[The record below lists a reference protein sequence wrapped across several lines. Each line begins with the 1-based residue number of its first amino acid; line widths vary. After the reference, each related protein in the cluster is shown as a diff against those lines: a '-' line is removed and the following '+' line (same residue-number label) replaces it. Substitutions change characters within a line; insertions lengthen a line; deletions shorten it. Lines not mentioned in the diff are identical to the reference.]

1 MRFVVDAQ
9 LPPALARYVASQ
21 GHQSE
26 HVFDLDMTAADDS
39 VIWNYAITVGA
50 AIITKDED
58 FAIRVSVVPT
68 GPAIVWLRIGNTSK
82 QALLHWFAPLLP
94 RIEAALATG
103 ESIVEVA

>member
-9 LPPALARYVASQ
+9 LPPALAKYLASQ

-26 HVFDLDMTAADDS
+26 HVFDLAMTGADDS
-39 VIWNYAITVGA
+39 VIWNYADASGA

-58 FAIRVSVVPT
+58 FAIRISVAQR

-82 QALLHWFAPLLP
+82 RALLNWFAPLLP
-94 RIEAALATG
+94 D
-103 ESIVEVA
+103 